1 LPQVDAVHWQG
12 AAWRPMISV
21 PQDDCAGDLMKYLL
35 PLSLAAM
42 LLAGCPDTRSPKL
55 PPQVPEPKAAL
66 APSTTPIAMVLA
78 PRPATA

>member
-1 LPQVDAVHWQG
+1 
-12 AAWRPMISV
+12 
-21 PQDDCAGDLMKYLL
+21 MKYLL